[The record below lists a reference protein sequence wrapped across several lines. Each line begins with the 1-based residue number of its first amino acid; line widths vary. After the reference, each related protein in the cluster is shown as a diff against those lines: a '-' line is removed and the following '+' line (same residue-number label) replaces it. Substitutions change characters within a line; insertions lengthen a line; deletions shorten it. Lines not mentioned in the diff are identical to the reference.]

1 MDEQT
6 VNDANLFD
14 ASDVAPVANDTA
26 TEQTEDMGSSAVEAT
41 NEQTT
46 SENEASEQ
54 PAATDATNNSG
65 KAQTGDAIDEFL
77 AKKGIKADDPD
88 AVRKIAEMYQNVE
101 KGFYTKSQEKAQLER
116 KLAEARIPESRPDQE
131 ALSEVKALRT
141 ELSVKSWKAG
151 RNLSAEDEQ
160 KMIEF
165 IQTPVTDVNGKVQL
179 DPITGQPIQKGAL
192 VLSGAL
198 SLDDVYALSGAG
210 KVEVNNLKEDLRK
223 EVQKEMEARQA
234 AKRPSS
240 NATNATQ
247 FGNVDEDDPFVKALN
262 GD

>member
-6 VNDANLFD
+6 VNEAPLFE
-14 ASDVAPVANDTA
+14 ASDVEPVANDTT
-26 TEQTEDMGSSAVEAT
+26 TEQAEDMGSSAVEA
-41 NEQTT
+41 NVEQTT

-54 PAATDATNNSG
+54 PAATEEQ
-65 KAQTGDAIDEFL
+65 AQTGDAIDEFL

-101 KGFYTKSQEKAQLER
+101 KGFYNKSQEKAQLER
-116 KLAEARIPESRPDQE
+116 KLAEARVPEIRPDQE
-131 ALSEVKALRT
+131 ALSEVRAMRT
-141 ELSVKSWKAG
+141 EMTVEKWKAG
-151 RNLSAEDEQ
+151 RNLSPEDEQ

-165 IQTPVTDVNGKVQL
+165 VQTPITDVNGNVQVN
-179 DPITGQPIQKGAL
+179 PTTGQPITKGML
-192 VLSGAL
+192 VLNGVL

-210 KVEVNNLKEDLRK
+210 KVEVDSLKENLRK

-240 NATNATQ
+240 NATDSTK
-247 FGNVDEDDPFVKALN
+247 FGNAESDDPFVKSLF

>member
-6 VNDANLFD
+6 VNEAPLFE
-14 ASDVAPVANDTA
+14 ASDVEPVANDTT
-26 TEQTEDMGSSAVEAT
+26 TEQAEDMGSSAVEAT

-54 PAATDATNNSG
+54 PAATEEQ
-65 KAQTGDAIDEFL
+65 AQTGDAIDEFL
-77 AKKGIKADDPD
+77 AKKGIKADDPE
-88 AVRKIAEMYQNVE
+88 ALRKLGAMYQNVE
-101 KGFYTKSQEKAQLER
+101 KGFYNKSQEKAQLER
-116 KLAEARIPESRPDQE
+116 QLAQSRIPEMRPDQE
-131 ALSEVKALRT
+131 ALSEVRAMRT
-141 ELSVKSWKAG
+141 EMSVEKWKAG

-160 KMIEF
+160 KMIEYVQSP
-165 IQTPVTDVNGKVQL
+165 ITDANGNVQVN
-179 DPITGQPIQKGAL
+179 PTTGQPITKGML
-192 VLSGAL
+192 VLNGVL

-210 KVEVNNLKEDLRK
+210 KVEVDSLKENLRK

-240 NATNATQ
+240 NATDSTQ
-247 FGNVDEDDPFVKALN
+247 FGNAETDDPFSKALL

>member
-6 VNDANLFD
+6 VNEAPLFE
-14 ASDVAPVANDTA
+14 ASDVEPVANDSSA
-26 TEQTEDMGSSAVEAT
+26 EQAEDMGSSAVEA
-41 NEQTT
+41 NVEQTT

-54 PAATDATNNSG
+54 PAATEEQ
-65 KAQTGDAIDEFL
+65 AQTGDAIDEFL

-101 KGFYTKSQEKAQLER
+101 KGFYNKSQEKAQLER
-116 KLAEARIPESRPDQE
+116 KLAEARVPEIRPDQE
-131 ALSEVKALRT
+131 ALSEVRAMRT
-141 ELSVKSWKAG
+141 EMTVEKWKAG
-151 RNLSAEDEQ
+151 RNLSPEDEQ

-165 IQTPVTDVNGKVQL
+165 VQTPITDVNGNVQVN
-179 DPITGQPIQKGAL
+179 PTTGQPITKGML
-192 VLSGAL
+192 VLNGVL

-210 KVEVNNLKEDLRK
+210 KVEVDSLKENLRK

-240 NATNATQ
+240 NATDSTK
-247 FGNVDEDDPFVKALN
+247 FGNADADDPFSSALLGN
-262 GD
+262 

>member
-6 VNDANLFD
+6 VNEAPLFE
-14 ASDVAPVANDTA
+14 ASDVEPVANDTT
-26 TEQTEDMGSSAVEAT
+26 TEQAEDMGSSAVEAT

-54 PAATDATNNSG
+54 PAATDNQ
-65 KAQTGDAIDEFL
+65 AQTGDAIDEFL
-77 AKKGIKADDPD
+77 AKKGIKADDPE
-88 AVRKIAEMYQNVE
+88 ALRKLGAMYQNVE
-101 KGFYTKSQEKAQLER
+101 KGFYNKSQEKAQLER
-116 KLAEARIPESRPDQE
+116 QLAQSRIPEMRPDQE
-131 ALSEVKALRT
+131 ALSEVRAMRT
-141 ELSVKSWKAG
+141 EMSVEKWKAG

-160 KMIEF
+160 KMIEYVQSP
-165 IQTPVTDVNGKVQL
+165 ITDANGNVQVN
-179 DPITGQPIQKGAL
+179 PTTGQPITKGML
-192 VLSGAL
+192 VLNGVL

-210 KVEVNNLKEDLRK
+210 KVEVDSLKENLRK

-240 NATNATQ
+240 NATDSTQ
-247 FGNVDEDDPFVKALN
+247 FGNAEAEDPFSKALL

>member
-14 ASDVAPVANDTA
+14 ASDVEPVANDSIA
-26 TEQTEDMGSSAVEAT
+26 EQAEDMGSSAVEAT

-46 SENEASEQ
+46 SENDANEQ
-54 PAATDATNNSG
+54 PAATETTNDSE

-77 AKKGIKADDPD
+77 AKKGIKPDDPD

-101 KGFYTKSQEKAQLER
+101 KGFYNKSQEKAQLER
-116 KLAEARIPESRPDQE
+116 KLAEARIPDSRPDQE

-141 ELSVKSWKAG
+141 EMTVEKWKAG
-151 RNLSAEDEQ
+151 RNLSEEDEQ
-160 KMIEF
+160 KMINF
-165 IQTPVTDVNGKVQL
+165 VQSPITDVNGKPQV
-179 DPITGQPIQKGAL
+179 DPITGQPILKGAL
-192 VLSGAL
+192 VLNGVL

-210 KVEVNNLKEDLRK
+210 KVEVDTLKEDLRK

-247 FGNVDEDDPFVKALN
+247 FGNADEDDPFIKALN

>member
-6 VNDANLFD
+6 VNEAPLFE
-14 ASDVAPVANDTA
+14 ASDVEPVANDTT
-26 TEQTEDMGSSAVEAT
+26 TEQAEDMGSSAVEAT

-54 PAATDATNNSG
+54 PAATEEQ
-65 KAQTGDAIDEFL
+65 AQTGDAIDEFL
-77 AKKGIKADDPD
+77 AKKGIKADDPE
-88 AVRKIAEMYQNVE
+88 ALRKLGAMYQNVE
-101 KGFYTKSQEKAQLER
+101 KGFYNKSQEKAQLER
-116 KLAEARIPESRPDQE
+116 QLAQSRIPEARPDQE
-131 ALSEVKALRT
+131 ALSEVRAMRT
-141 ELSVKSWKAG
+141 EMTVEKWKAG

-160 KMIEF
+160 KMIEYVQSP
-165 IQTPVTDVNGKVQL
+165 ITDANGNVQVN
-179 DPITGQPIQKGAL
+179 PTTGQPITKGML
-192 VLSGAL
+192 VLNGVL

-210 KVEVNNLKEDLRK
+210 KVEVDSLKENLRK

-240 NATNATQ
+240 NATDSTQ
-247 FGNVDEDDPFVKALN
+247 FGNAEAEDPFSKALL

>member
-1 MDEQT
+1 MEEQT
-6 VNDANLFD
+6 VNDAIQFD
-14 ASDVAPVANDTA
+14 ASDFDPVANGSEA
-26 TEQTEDMGSSAVEAT
+26 EQANDMGSSAVEA
-41 NEQTT
+41 NVEQTT
-46 SENEASEQ
+46 SENEASDE
-54 PAATDATNNSG
+54 PAATETTTDS
-65 KAQTGDAIDEFL
+65 KEAQTGDAIDEFL

-101 KGFYTKSQEKAQLER
+101 KGFYNKSQEKAQLER

-131 ALSEVKALRT
+131 ALSEVRAMRT
-141 ELSVKSWKAG
+141 EMTVEKWKAG

-160 KMIEF
+160 KMIDF
-165 IQTPVTDVNGKVQL
+165 VQSPITDVNGKVQV
-179 DPITGQPIQKGAL
+179 DPTTGQPITKGML
-192 VLSGAL
+192 VLNGVL

-210 KVEVNNLKEDLRK
+210 KIEVDSLKENLRK

-240 NATNATQ
+240 NATDSTQ
-247 FGNVDEDDPFVKALN
+247 FGNADNDDPFVKSLF